1 MSRSFGAAAGELSGM
16 ARIGNCLGSNTR
28 KELNMSIVNFV
39 LTRLKE
45 PSTYAGLS
53 GLALALG
60 VSSDLYAAAS
70 SAVAAVAGLV
80 AIVLA
85 EKAK

>member
-1 MSRSFGAAAGELSGM
+1 MSV
-16 ARIGNCLGSNTR
+16 
-28 KELNMSIVNFV
+28 VNFV

-60 VSSDLYAAAS
+60 VSGDLYAAAS
-70 SAVAAVAGLV
+70 SALAGVAGLLAV
-80 AIVLA
+80 VLA
-85 EKAK
+85 ERAK

>member
-1 MSRSFGAAAGELSGM
+1 
-16 ARIGNCLGSNTR
+16 
-28 KELNMSIVNFV
+28 MSIVNFA
-39 LTRLKE
+39 LSRLKE

-60 VSSDLYAAAS
+60 VSDELYSAAS
-70 SAVAAVAGLV
+70 AAIAAVAGLV

>member
-1 MSRSFGAAAGELSGM
+1 MSV
-16 ARIGNCLGSNTR
+16 
-28 KELNMSIVNFV
+28 VNFV

-60 VSSDLYAAAS
+60 VSGDLYTAAS
-70 SAVAAVAGLV
+70 SAIAAVAGLI

>member
-1 MSRSFGAAAGELSGM
+1 
-16 ARIGNCLGSNTR
+16 
-28 KELNMSIVNFV
+28 MSIVNFV
-39 LTRLKE
+39 LSRLKE

-53 GLALALG
+53 ALALALG
-60 VSSDLYAAAS
+60 VSGELYSAAS
-70 SAVAAVAGLV
+70 STIAAVAGLV

>member
-1 MSRSFGAAAGELSGM
+1 
-16 ARIGNCLGSNTR
+16 
-28 KELNMSIVNFV
+28 MSIVNFV
-39 LTRLKE
+39 LNRLKE

-60 VSSDLYAAAS
+60 VSGELYSAAS
-70 SAVAAVAGLV
+70 AALAAVAGLV

>member
-1 MSRSFGAAAGELSGM
+1 MSVVKL
-16 ARIGNCLGSNTR
+16 
-28 KELNMSIVNFV
+28 V
-39 LTRLKE
+39 LYRLKE

-53 GLALALG
+53 GLALAFG

-70 SAVAAVAGLV
+70 SAIASVAGLV

>member
-1 MSRSFGAAAGELSGM
+1 MKL
-16 ARIGNCLGSNTR
+16 
-28 KELNMSIVNFV
+28 VNFA
-39 LTRLKE
+39 LSRLKE

-53 GLALALG
+53 GIALALG
-60 VSSDLYAAAS
+60 VSGDLYTAAS
-70 SAVAAVAGLV
+70 SAIAAVAGLV

>member
-1 MSRSFGAAAGELSGM
+1 MSV
-16 ARIGNCLGSNTR
+16 
-28 KELNMSIVNFV
+28 VNFV
-39 LTRLKE
+39 LSRLKE

-60 VSSDLYAAAS
+60 VSGELYSAAS
-70 SAVAAVAGLV
+70 AALAAVAGLV

>member
-1 MSRSFGAAAGELSGM
+1 
-16 ARIGNCLGSNTR
+16 
-28 KELNMSIVNFV
+28 MSIVHFA

-53 GLALALG
+53 GLALAFG
-60 VSSDLYAAAS
+60 ISSDLYAAES

-80 AIVLA
+80 AVVLA